1 MCGIV
6 GYIGK
11 KQAKDILLDG
21 LRSLSY
27 RGYDS
32 SGISLK
38 EGSSILVVKAEG
50 KLEKL
55 ESKIESYYNAP
66 ALTADQT
73 ASEFN
78 KVVNGRTKDLLDK
91 ASCGIGHTRWATH
104 GKPNF
109 INSHPHQ
116 DEIEDITIVHNGIIK
131 NFFELKAKLQD
142 EGLHF
147 KTDTDTE
154 VIAQLIYKFKNSGK
168 DLKSSL
174 REALKLVDGSY
185 AIAAMSKDENKIYL
199 AKNQSPLIVG
209 IGDGENYIASDSST
223 VVQYTNKILRLK
235 DKQIAELS
243 QDDVSVEDLDG
254 NSIAIQVIHSTQT
267 ASIMEKG
274 QYKHFLEKEIHEQP
288 GVISRMISEAIV
300 DDKVVAFDNL
310 DFNFTDI
317 SKITFVACG
326 SAFHAA
332 LVGKNII
339 EHWAKVPVDIA
350 IASEFCSKPALVTDK
365 DLVIGISQSG
375 ETADTLAAIKNAQ
388 ANKAHVMAIT
398 NKDDSAIYDLCSPN
412 NYVTPA
418 GIEVSVASTKA
429 FTSQVLAMYLLAMK
443 ICQDRK
449 LDFDFAANIFEL
461 RSLPIIVEEC
471 IERESVYKPQM
482 LKYSNYRDFLF
493 LSRGVNYPI
502 ALEGALKLKELSYIH
517 ATGYPS
523 GEMKHGPIAI
533 LDSTV
538 PVLNIAISGK
548 TEFEQTIYKKTL
560 SNAEEA
566 KARMSPSL
574 VIACDN
580 DENVQDLFD
589 DVIRIPEISQI
600 FSPIVA
606 TIPLQFLAYFIAED
620 LGKDVDQPR
629 NLAKSVTVE

>member
-6 GYIGK
+6 GYIGYK
-11 KQAKDILLDG
+11 NAKEILLEG
-21 LRSLSY
+21 LKSLSY

-32 SGISLK
+32 SGIALK
-38 EGSSILVVKAEG
+38 EESSLLIVKSEG
-50 KLEKL
+50 KLENL
-55 ESKIESYYNAP
+55 EAKIASFSIIP
-66 ALTADQT
+66 SLVTDQT
-73 ASEFN
+73 STNFN
-78 KVVNGRTKDLLDK
+78 REVNARGQELLDK
-91 ASCGIGHTRWATH
+91 STCGIGHTRWATH

-109 INSHPHQ
+109 TNSHPHQ
-116 DEIEDITIVHNGIIK
+116 DEAENIAIVHNGIIK
-131 NFFELKAKLQD
+131 NFFDLKAKLED
-142 EGLHF
+142 EGFIF
-147 KTDTDTE
+147 KTETDTE
-154 VIAQLIYKFKNSGK
+154 VVAQLIHKFKLQGK
-168 DLKSSL
+168 DLKSAL

-185 AIAAMSKDENKIYL
+185 AIAVIAKDDDKIYL
-199 AKNQSPLIVG
+199 AKNQSPLVIG
-209 IGDGENYIASDSST
+209 IGDKENYVASDSST

-235 DKQIAELS
+235 DKQIAVLS
-243 QDDVSVEDLDG
+243 ANSVEVEDLEG
-254 NSIAIQVIHSTQT
+254 NSIAIQIIHSTQT

-288 GVISRMISEAIV
+288 TVISKMIADAFV
-300 DDKVVAFDNL
+300 DETINEFKQL
-310 DFNFTDI
+310 DFSFKDI

-326 SAFHAA
+326 SAYHAA

-339 EHWAKVPVDIA
+339 EHWAKIPVDVA
-350 IASEFCSKPALVTDK
+350 IASEFCSKPALVSKT
-365 DLVIGISQSG
+365 DLVVGISQSG
-375 ETADTLAAIKNAQ
+375 ETADTLAAIKNAKS
-388 ANKAHVMAIT
+388 ANAKIMAIT
-398 NKDDSAIYDLCSPN
+398 NKNDSAIFDLCKPN

-443 ICQDRK
+443 ICLDKK
-449 LDFDFAANIFEL
+449 LDFDFQSNIYEL
-461 RSLPIIVEEC
+461 RALPIIIGEC
-471 IERESVYKPQM
+471 IERENQYKSQM
-482 LKYSNYRDFLF
+482 IKYSNYRDFLF

-533 LDSTV
+533 LDNTV

-548 TEFEQTIYKKTL
+548 TEFEQMIYKKTL

-566 KARMSPSL
+566 KARMSPSI
-574 VIACDN
+574 VIACDS
-580 DENVQDLFD
+580 DENVENLFD
-589 DVIRIPEISQI
+589 EVIRIPDVSQI

-606 TIPLQFLAYFIAED
+606 TIPLQFLAYFIAEN

>member
-11 KQAKDILLDG
+11 KQAKDILLEG

-38 EGSSILVVKAEG
+38 EGSSLLVVKSEG
-50 KLEKL
+50 KLENL
-55 ESKIESYYNAP
+55 EAKIGFFYNSP
-66 ALTADQT
+66 AMAGDQT
-73 ASEFN
+73 SNEFN
-78 KVVNGRTKDLLDK
+78 KLVNERSKELLDN

-104 GKPNF
+104 GKPNQT
-109 INSHPHQ
+109 NSHPHQ

-131 NFFELKAKLQD
+131 NFFELKTKLQA
-142 EGLHF
+142 EGLIF
-147 KTDTDTE
+147 KTETDTE
-154 VIAQLIYKFKNSGK
+154 VIVQLIYKFKNSGR
-168 DLKSSL
+168 DLKNSI

-185 AIAAMSKDENKIYL
+185 AIALISKDEDKIYL
-199 AKNQSPLIVG
+199 AKNQSPLVIG
-209 IGDGENYIASDSST
+209 IGVDENYIASDSST

-235 DKQIAELS
+235 DKQIAELTK
-243 QDDVSVEDLDG
+243 DDVKIEDLDG
-254 NSIAIQVIHSTQT
+254 NSVAIQVIHSTQT

-274 QYKHFLEKEIHEQP
+274 QYKYFLEKEIHEQP
-288 GVISRMISEAIV
+288 SVISKMIASGISDEKIT
-300 DDKVVAFDNL
+300 AFDNL
-310 DFNFTDI
+310 NFNFNDI

-326 SAFHAA
+326 SAYHAA

-339 EHWAKVPVDIA
+339 EHWAHVPVDVA

-375 ETADTLAAIKNAQ
+375 ETADTLAAMKNAKSE
-388 ANKAHVMAIT
+388 NSHIMAIT
-398 NKDDSAIYDLCSPN
+398 NKDDSAIFDLCSPN

-449 LDFDFAANIFEL
+449 LEFDFAANILEL
-461 RSLPIIVEEC
+461 RSLPIIIEEC
-471 IERESVYKPQM
+471 IERESQYRPQM

-502 ALEGALKLKELSYIH
+502 ALEGALKLKELSYIN
-517 ATGYPS
+517 ATGYHS

-533 LDSTV
+533 LDSSV

-574 VIACDN
+574 VIACDS
-580 DENVQDLFD
+580 DENVENLFD
-589 DVIRIPEISQI
+589 DVIRIPDVSQI

-606 TIPLQFLAYFIAED
+606 TIPLQFLAYFIAEN

>member
-21 LRSLSY
+21 LKSLSY

-38 EGSSILVVKAEG
+38 KGSSILVVKSEG
-50 KLEKL
+50 KLENL
-55 ESKIESYYNAP
+55 EAKIASFYNTP
-66 ALTADQT
+66 AMSGDKTS
-73 ASEFN
+73 SEFSQIVSERS
-78 KVVNGRTKDLLDK
+78 KELLDT

-104 GKPNF
+104 GKPNH

-131 NFFELKAKLQD
+131 NFFELKAKLQA
-142 EGLHF
+142 EGLNF

-154 VIAQLIYKFKNSGK
+154 VVAQLIYKFKSSGK
-168 DLKSSL
+168 DLKSSI

-185 AIAAMSKDENKIYL
+185 AIAAIAKDEEKIFL
-199 AKNQSPLIVG
+199 AKNQSPLVVG
-209 IGDGENYIASDSST
+209 IGEGENFIASDSST

-235 DKQIAELS
+235 DKQIAELTS
-243 QDDVSVEDLDG
+243 DDIKIEDLDG
-254 NSIAIQVIHSTQT
+254 NSVAIQVIKSTQT

-288 GVISRMISEAIV
+288 SVISRMIADAIS
-300 DDKVVAFDNL
+300 DDKVIAFDNL
-310 DFNFTDI
+310 DFNFKDI

-326 SAFHAA
+326 SAYHAA

-339 EHWAKVPVDIA
+339 EYWAKVSVDIA
-350 IASEFCSKPALVTDK
+350 IASEFCSKPALVSDK

-375 ETADTLAAIKNAQ
+375 ETADTLAAIKNAKSQ
-388 ANKAHVMAIT
+388 NSNVMAIT
-398 NKDDSAIYDLCSPN
+398 NKDDSAIYELCSPN

-443 ICQDRK
+443 ICQDRNI
-449 LDFDFAANIFEL
+449 DFDFSNNILEL
-461 RSLPIIVEEC
+461 RSLPIIIEEC
-471 IERESVYKPQM
+471 IEREAQYKTQM

-548 TEFEQTIYKKTL
+548 TEYEQTIYKKTL

-574 VIACDN
+574 VVACDSDDN
-580 DENVQDLFD
+580 VENLFD
-589 DVIRIPEISQI
+589 DVIRIPDISQI

-606 TIPLQFLAYFIAED
+606 TIPLQFLAYFIAEN